1 MAKHN
6 WNVTQKE
13 FGSQIWVSN
22 AFKEIYIGENTLGT
36 SEELRKTRKVAEII
50 CNALNDHNPYLHYSK
65 NKEA

>member
-6 WNVTQKE
+6 WNITQKE

-22 AFKEIYIGENTLGT
+22 AFKEIYIGKNILGT

-50 CNALNDHNPYLHYSK
+50 CDALNDYNPYLHYSK